1 MKKFTGLTITAV
13 ACAVMGLATAGFAG
27 DTYTNNKE
35 ADFDREMHEPA
46 DLPPD
51 AVLDNMEPGRG
62 SGDIHHM
69 KNETYVVPRNLEGSS
84 AAVQG
89 TIILVGDDMIKLVET
104 DTGIEHEIKVTDR
117 QEKAL
122 TTGYTINAEIKDG
135 KLVSYTELGIPQN
148 VQETV
153 YSESNLPQDN
163 ILLQQPQSPYY
174 KGQQQETPGGGI
186 IK

>member
-1 MKKFTGLTITAV
+1 MKNFTGLTITAV

-27 DTYTNNKE
+27 DTYTNDKE
-35 ADFDREMHEPA
+35 ADFDRGMHEPA
-46 DLPPD
+46 DLPRD
-51 AVLDNMEPGRG
+51 AVLDNVDPGQV

-69 KNETYVVPRNLEGSS
+69 KNDTYVPRNLEGSS

-122 TTGYTINAEIKDG
+122 TTGYAINAEIKDG
-135 KLVSYTELGIPQN
+135 KLVSYTELGVPPN

-174 KGQQQETPGGGI
+174 KGHQQETPGGGVLLW
-186 IK
+186 